1 MKQGMVMLRISK
13 RADLSKWQSIERGQ
27 RLCCGYV
34 QNVGLCGV
42 WAYFSKLEMLQVFK
56 RALGEERERE
66 LKTIMI
72 KPMSL
77 CWQLLWYYLSLH
89 CIECTGHLE
98 RTVLAFLMG
107 FH

>member
-1 MKQGMVMLRISK
+1 M
-13 RADLSKWQSIERGQ
+13 E
-27 RLCCGYV
+27 Y
-34 QNVGLCGV
+34 
-42 WAYFSKLEMLQVFK
+42 WAYFSKLEMLQIFK
-56 RALGEERERE
+56 RALREERGRE

-98 RTVLAFLMG
+98 RTVLEFLMG

>member
-56 RALGEERERE
+56 RALGEERVENNND
-66 LKTIMI
+66 
-72 KPMSL
+72 
-77 CWQLLWYYLSLH
+77 QAH
-89 CIECTGHLE
+89 VF
-98 RTVLAFLMG
+98 VLAVALVLPEPALY
-107 FH
+107 